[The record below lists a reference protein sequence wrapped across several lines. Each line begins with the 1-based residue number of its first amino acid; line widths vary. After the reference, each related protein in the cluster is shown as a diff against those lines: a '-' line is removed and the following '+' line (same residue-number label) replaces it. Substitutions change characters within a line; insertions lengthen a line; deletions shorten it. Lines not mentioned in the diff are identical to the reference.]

1 MYVVEQK
8 FIIVILKTKYV
19 VFKPDHCP
27 IKIKRM
33 KRTINNNSVRL
44 ETIVEING
52 FSVQGRKRSN
62 AVYQSQST
70 RSAKSNKIQRNAAKL
85 DNLETKLMSIAFK
98 AKRSELQL
106 IERKA
111 KREARMNG

>member
-1 MYVVEQK
+1 MT
-8 FIIVILKTKYV
+8 FYV
-19 VFKPDHCP
+19 VFVPDHCP

-62 AVYQSQST
+62 AVYQSQSA

-85 DNLETKLMSIAFK
+85 DNLETALLRTAFK
-98 AKRSELQL
+98 ANRSENQL
-106 IERKA
+106 NERRA
-111 KREARMNG
+111 KRAK

>member
-1 MYVVEQK
+1 
-8 FIIVILKTKYV
+8 
-19 VFKPDHCP
+19 
-27 IKIKRM
+27 M

-62 AVYQSQST
+62 AVYQSQSA

-85 DNLETKLMSIAFK
+85 DNLETALLRTAFK
-98 AKRSELQL
+98 ANRSENQL
-106 IERKA
+106 NERRA
-111 KREARMNG
+111 KRAK